1 MEIKKDRIVF
11 VNQSV
16 GYLMI
21 DIINAF
27 AKSGYYTQIA
37 LIAGNIKGIER
48 LDKKV
53 NVSRMKHYKRNTL
66 SRRKLSWI
74 VGTVQSLI
82 IILWKYRRFHLFLVS
97 NPPTISFITMLCR
110 NRYSALIYDVYPE
123 GLVWGGFIS
132 GNSMINKVWSK
143 FNNRFYR
150 KAQHVFTV
158 TDGMA
163 IGIKAYSPSINVTVI
178 PIWHDELK
186 GVPEDKKS
194 NQFIT
199 LHGLYDKFIVM
210 YSGNMGKGHDIEKL
224 VFVAND
230 LKDEKDIVFI
240 FIGEGWKK
248 TIIQDLI
255 RNLELTNCM
264 VLPYQTEEMFPH
276 SLSAADVNVV
286 SAPVGTNHICVPSK
300 AYNLI
305 SLGIP
310 MLGISE
316 KNTELCQLI
325 EKNEIGACFSR
336 EETKEIAL
344 FILSL
349 KNNRD
354 KMMRYKKNSVYVSAR
369 YSSANAYMFVN
380 TLNSN

>member
-1 MEIKKDRIVF
+1 MKIKNDRIVF

-27 AKSGYYTQIA
+27 AESGYYTQIA

-48 LDKKV
+48 IDKKV
-53 NVSRMKHYKRNTL
+53 TVSRMKLYKRNTL
-66 SRRKLSWI
+66 IRRIFSWT

-82 IILWKYRRFHLFLVS
+82 IILWKYRRFHMFLTS
-97 NPPTISFITMLCR
+97 NPPTISFITLLCR

-123 GLVWGGFIS
+123 GLVWSGFIS
-132 GNSMINKVWSK
+132 ENSVINKVWSK

-150 KAQHVFTV
+150 KAQHVFTI

-163 IGIKAYSPSINVTVI
+163 EGIKAYNPSINVKVI

-186 GVPEDKKS
+186 GVPEDKKC
-194 NQFIT
+194 NHFIT
-199 LHGLYDKFIVM
+199 LHGLHDKFIVM

-224 VFVAND
+224 VYVAND

-255 RNLELTNCM
+255 RNLNLTNCM
-264 VLPYQTEEMFPH
+264 VLPYQTEDMFPH

-286 SAPVGTNHICVPSK
+286 SAPVGTDHICVPSK
-300 AYNLI
+300 TYNLI

-310 MLGISE
+310 ILGIAE
-316 KNTELCQLI
+316 KNSELYQLI
-325 EKNEIGACFSR
+325 ENNDIGACFSR
-336 EETKEIAL
+336 EYTNKIAL

-354 KMMRYKKNSVYVSAR
+354 EIMRYKKNTVSASAH
-369 YSSANAYMFVN
+369 YSSDNAYMFVN
-380 TLNSN
+380 SLNGN

>member
-1 MEIKKDRIVF
+1 MRIKNKKIVF

-27 AKSGYYTQIA
+27 AESGYYERIA

-48 LDKKV
+48 LNKKV
-53 NVSRMKHYKRNTL
+53 TVLRMKHYKRNSL
-66 SRRKLSWI
+66 SRRKFSWI

-82 IILWKYRRFHLFLVS
+82 LILWKYSRFHLFLTS
-97 NPPTISFITMLCR
+97 NPPTISFITLLCR
-110 NRYSALIYDVYPE
+110 NSYSALVYDVYPQ

-132 GNSMINKVWSK
+132 EHSVINKVWSK
-143 FNNRFYR
+143 FNSRFYR
-150 KAQHVFTV
+150 KAQHVFTI

-163 IGIKAYSPSINVTVI
+163 KGIKAYNPSIKVKVI

-186 GVPEDKKS
+186 GVPEDKKC

-199 LHGLYDKFIVM
+199 LHGLHDKFIVM

-224 VFVAND
+224 VYVAND
-230 LKDEKDIVFI
+230 LKDDRDIVFI

-255 RNLELTNCM
+255 RNFDLTNCM
-264 VLPYQTEEMFPH
+264 VLPFQSEEMFPH

-286 SAPVGTNHICVPSK
+286 SAPVGTDHICVPSK
-300 AYNLI
+300 TYNLI

-310 MLGISE
+310 VLGIAE
-316 KNTELCQLI
+316 KNSELYQLI
-325 EKNEIGACFSR
+325 EKNEIGACFV
-336 EETKEIAL
+336 KEDTNEITR
-344 FILSL
+344 FIMSL
-349 KNNRD
+349 KNNREE
-354 KMMRYKKNSVYVSAR
+354 KMRYKKNSASAAAH

-380 TLNSN
+380 TLNL